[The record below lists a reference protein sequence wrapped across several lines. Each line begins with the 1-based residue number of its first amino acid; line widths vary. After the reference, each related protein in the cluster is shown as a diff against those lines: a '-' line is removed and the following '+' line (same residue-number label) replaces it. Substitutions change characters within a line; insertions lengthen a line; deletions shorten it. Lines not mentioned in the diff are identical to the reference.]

1 MCTAQQT
8 HRGGGEREGEGQGKS
23 DRRERKEGREGDI
36 KSFVCLFIEIGLLCV
51 DLATLE
57 LTL

>member
-1 MCTAQQT
+1 VGESE
-8 HRGGGEREGEGQGKS
+8 RGRDRGRATEGRG
-23 DRRERKEGREGDI
+23 RKEGREGDI